1 LPEEMIQDYLGKVR
15 RRQGETG
22 VAKAREMMAGMD
34 ISPPDCQRTIVQ
46 SRTGKPRLACEGNPE
61 DMQWIAIWSD
71 SGATVSTTERTL
83 RDTLRSGALSV
94 DIYR

>member
-1 LPEEMIQDYLGKVR
+1 MIRDYLGKVR
-15 RRQGETG
+15 LRQGEKG
-22 VAKAREMMAGMD
+22 VAKAREMMSGMD
-34 ISPPDCQRTIVQ
+34 TSPPDCQRTIVQ
-46 SRTGKPRLACEGNPE
+46 SRIGKPRLACEGNPA

-71 SGATVSTTERTL
+71 AGATVSAAGRTL